1 MDDASSPDADAS
13 FLTSSVSSILGVK
26 GPLRFRPHGS
36 NQKAHVI
43 LRRVTLSDDS
53 NDNSEYATV
62 VRFSLFAQKRIEVK
76 PGKEILLTVASED
89 GKFGDLPVVLEGDRN
104 TLQSSEEDNFSQP
117 ANEEKQAPI
126 NSRVSQSMPPR
137 MRRAWTKK
145 LEVSPSIGE

>member
-1 MDDASSPDADAS
+1 MDDTSSPDADPSLLA
-13 FLTSSVSSILGVK
+13 SSVSSILGVK

-53 NDNSEYATV
+53 GDNSEYSTV
-62 VRFSLFAQKRIEVK
+62 IRFSLFAQKRIEVK

-89 GKFGDLPVVLEGDRN
+89 GKFGDLPVVFEGDR
-104 TLQSSEEDNFSQP
+104 TTPQASEEDGCSPP
-117 ANEEKQAPI
+117 ADEKKGPV
-126 NSRVSQSMPPR
+126 NSRVSQTMPPR

-145 LEVSPSIGE
+145 IEVSPSIGE